1 MIEFLTCGAIKA
13 TPHHVVGGN
22 EGRISVPLFF
32 IFAHDTNMAPPDSGD
47 VVLAGDH
54 LSRRFKETY
63 LHFKNGQSAFTFQ
76 RI

>member
-1 MIEFLTCGAIKA
+1 MIELLTADQVKA

-32 IFAHDTNMAPPDSGD
+32 NPAHDTNMAPPDSGD

-63 LHFKNGQSAFTFQ
+63 LHFKNG
-76 RI
+76 

>member
-32 IFAHDTNMAPPDSGD
+32 NPAHDTNMAPPDSGD

-63 LHFKNGQSAFTFQ
+63 LHLKNG
-76 RI
+76 